1 MKNTA
6 VALLGAVLLSG
17 PAATGAPTL
26 KVGDPAPP
34 MRVAKWLKGSPVKTF
49 DKGKVYVV
57 EFWATWCGP
66 CRQTIPHLTEMARQF
81 KGKVTFAGIS
91 VWERPPDETRIRKFI
106 ADMGDK
112 MAYNVGMDDSRGIMA
127 SSWMRAAGQ
136 NGIPASFVV
145 GKTGKIEWIGH
156 PMAGLDKV
164 LEQVLAG
171 TFDARA
177 AAAAREKE
185 EAEEARREELL
196 QPAEQAYQKKDWK
209 GVATALDGA
218 FAKMP
223 DMEADLAP
231 VKFRMLALSSP
242 ADAYAYGDRLA
253 NGLYKGKPQQMGI
266 LVTQLLRT
274 PDIKNPDYAWAI
286 KTGEAA
292 LGAMKTDDPAYFGLA
307 DSVALAYDK
316 TGDAA
321 KAVEWQTAAVAA
333 IGKAGGNIPDAYKKQ
348 FTERLDAYKA
358 KVK

>member
-1 MKNTA
+1 M
-6 VALLGAVLLSG
+6 ALLGAALLSG

-26 KVGDPAPP
+26 KVGDAAPP
-34 MRVAKWLKGSPVKTF
+34 MRVAKWLKGTPVKGF

-66 CRQTIPHLTEMARQF
+66 CRQTIPHLTEMAKQF

-112 MAYNVGMDDSRGIMA
+112 MAYNVGMDDARGIMA
-127 SSWMRAAGQ
+127 SSWMSAAGQ

-156 PMAGLDKV
+156 PMAGLDNV
-164 LEQVLAG
+164 LKQVLAG

-177 AAAAREKE
+177 AAAARERE
-185 EAEEARREELL
+185 EAEQARRAEIL

-209 GVATALDGA
+209 GVATALDAA

-223 DMEADLAP
+223 DMEMDLAP
-231 VKFRMLALSSP
+231 VKFRMLALSTPS
-242 ADAYAYGDRLA
+242 DAYAYGDRLA
-253 NGLYKGKPQQMGI
+253 NGLYKDKPEQMGA
-266 LVTQLLRT
+266 LVSQLVKT
-274 PDIKNPDYAWAI
+274 PDIKDPDYAWAI

-292 LGAMKTDDPAYFGLA
+292 LGSLKSNDTAYFVLA

-316 TGDAA
+316 TGNAA
-321 KAVEWQTAAVAA
+321 KAVEWQSAAVAA
-333 IGKAGGNIPDAYKKQ
+333 IGKAGANVPDAIKKG

-358 KVK
+358 KLK